1 VKMSSEPSPR
11 RLRRR
16 GRAATGSSSDDSANN
31 DDDDDGT
38 PVGEQR
44 LPPPLPHPPHIA
56 HALSAAPAQLTAFSL
71 ARTGSPA
78 SWALK
83 DEPGNDGAAPASAS
97 AAATASSAGKL
108 REAAAALS
116 AIYALLAWSAASAAL
131 VFMNKRLL
139 VDAGFKYPFALT
151 GAGQLVSAA
160 AAVAAS
166 RSGLWRGMPI
176 GPLPRPFGAA
186 VAALGPSVLCSAA
199 TLYFGNAAYLTLSLT
214 FIQMLKVLMPAFT
227 LSAAAAAGL
236 ERPTPRLVSS
246 VVLILVGSAAATAAE
261 AGVDVGSLL
270 AFPRR
275 GARAAGSAKGLLL
288 GGGGFSARP
297 YLPLLVPPSRAAS
310 GKKAFSWLGFWYFV
324 LSSVFEAGRVVW
336 MQALMNSTKA
346 TATTAPAKS
355 EKGAAA
361 AAAEKR
367 TAAAAAAAEK
377 RTAAAAAA
385 AAVRKYNPAEV
396 LAFLGPPTGL
406 CLLLGACVYER
417 EGLLHSPNGLRA
429 VARRP
434 LPFAAALLM
443 GFAVNATTA
452 AAIGA
457 TSSLTFKVFGCAKNA
472 AVVLLGVAAGDSVS
486 APAALGYGLSMLGF
500 GLYTSAKID
509 QEKEEKEK
517 EESRRER
524 EEAGRGATTKAT
536 TGGAAA
542 ASAAAF
548 PAAAAVATA
557 ATASRRRR
565 AASKAR

>member
-1 VKMSSEPSPR
+1 MSSEPSPR

>member
-1 VKMSSEPSPR
+1 MSSEPSPR

-31 DDDDDGT
+31 DDDDGT
-38 PVGEQR
+38 PVGAQR

-83 DEPGNDGAAPASAS
+83 DEPGDDGAAPASAS

-275 GARAAGSAKGLLL
+275 GARAAGSAKGMLL
-288 GGGGFSARP
+288 GGGGVSARP

-346 TATTAPAKS
+346 TATTAPAES

-367 TAAAAAAAEK
+367 T
-377 RTAAAAAA
+377 AAAAA

-536 TGGAAA
+536 TGRAAA

-548 PAAAAVATA
+548 PTAAAVATA

>member
-1 VKMSSEPSPR
+1 MRSEVSPR

-31 DDDDDGT
+31 ETPSGGT
-38 PVGEQR
+38 MMTTRQDSVNA
-44 LPPPLPHPPHIA
+44 PLPSPLPPPHIA
-56 HALSAAPAQLTAFSL
+56 HALSAGPAQLTAFSL

-83 DEPGNDGAAPASAS
+83 ELDNDASAVATATAAS
-97 AAATASSAGKL
+97 AAKL
-108 REAAAALS
+108 KAAAAFS
-116 AIYALLAWSAASAAL
+116 AISALLAWSAASAAL

-166 RSGLWRGMPI
+166 KSGLWKGMPI
-176 GPLPRPFGAA
+176 GPLPKPFGAA
-186 VAALGPSVLCSAA
+186 VSALGPSVLCSAA

-227 LSAAAAAGL
+227 LTAAAAAGL
-236 ERPTPRLVSS
+236 EKPTSRLVFS
-246 VVLILVGSAAATAAE
+246 VVLILLGSAAATAAE

-270 AFPRR
+270 VFSRLWR
-275 GARAAGSAKGLLL
+275 GAGAHKGGKDLFL

-297 YLPLLVPPSRAAS
+297 YLPLLFPPSREAS
-310 GKKAFSWLGFWYFV
+310 KKKAFSWLGFWYFV

-336 MQALMNSTKA
+336 MQALMNSTATKAA
-346 TATTAPAKS
+346 TAPKS
-355 EKGAAA
+355 KNNAAA
-361 AAAEKR
+361 PVAAV
-367 TAAAAAAAEK
+367 
-377 RTAAAAAA
+377 

-406 CLLLGACVYER
+406 CLLLGAFLYER

-429 VARRP
+429 VARKP
-434 LPFAAALLM
+434 LPFCAALLM

-472 AVVLLGVAAGDSVS
+472 AVVLLGVAAGDTVS

-500 GLYTSAKID
+500 GLYTKAKIG
-509 QEKEEKEK
+509 QEKEG
-517 EESRRER
+517 EERRR
-524 EEAGRGATTKAT
+524 RQEEEGSGAMATTE
-536 TGGAAA
+536 GGSAAVFPAAA
-542 ASAAAF
+542 
-548 PAAAAVATA
+548 AAAAVATTATTTA
-557 ATASRRRR
+557 ARRRR
-565 AASKAR
+565 AVAAKAR

>member
-1 VKMSSEPSPR
+1 MKMSSEPSPR

-16 GRAATGSSSDDSANN
+16 GRAATGSSSDDSPNN
-31 DDDDDGT
+31 DDDDGT
-38 PVGEQR
+38 PVGAQR

-83 DEPGNDGAAPASAS
+83 DEPGDDGAAPASAS

-186 VAALGPSVLCSAA
+186 LAALGPSVLCSAA

-275 GARAAGSAKGLLL
+275 GARAAGSARGLLL
-288 GGGGFSARP
+288 GGGGVSARP
-297 YLPLLVPPSRAAS
+297 HLPLPLPPSRAAS

-346 TATTAPAKS
+346 TATTAPAES

-367 TAAAAAAAEK
+367 T
-377 RTAAAAAA
+377 AAAA

>member
-1 VKMSSEPSPR
+1 MKMSSEPSPR

-31 DDDDDGT
+31 DDDDGT

>member
-1 VKMSSEPSPR
+1 MKMSSEPSPR

-38 PVGEQR
+38 PVGAQR

-83 DEPGNDGAAPASAS
+83 DEPGDDGAAPASAS

-275 GARAAGSAKGLLL
+275 GARAAGSARGLLP
-288 GGGGFSARP
+288 GGGGVSARP
-297 YLPLLVPPSRAAS
+297 HPPLPLPPSRAAS

-346 TATTAPAKS
+346 TATTAPAES
-355 EKGAAA
+355 EKGAAV

-367 TAAAAAAAEK
+367 T
-377 RTAAAAAA
+377 AAAAA

-536 TGGAAA
+536 TGRAAA

-548 PAAAAVATA
+548 PTAAAVATA

>member
-1 VKMSSEPSPR
+1 MKMSSEPSPR

-31 DDDDDGT
+31 DDDDGT

-275 GARAAGSAKGLLL
+275 GARAAGSARGLLL

-367 TAAAAAAAEK
+367 T
-377 RTAAAAAA
+377 AAAAA

>member
-1 VKMSSEPSPR
+1 MKMSSEPSPR

-31 DDDDDGT
+31 DDDDDDGT
-38 PVGEQR
+38 PVGAQR

-83 DEPGNDGAAPASAS
+83 DEPGDDGAAPASAS

-275 GARAAGSAKGLLL
+275 GARAAGSAKGMLL
-288 GGGGFSARP
+288 GGGGVSARP

-367 TAAAAAAAEK
+367 TAAAAAAA
-377 RTAAAAAA
+377 
-385 AAVRKYNPAEV
+385 VRKYNPAEV

-434 LPFAAALLM
+434 LPFAAALMM

-536 TGGAAA
+536 TGRAAA

>member
-1 VKMSSEPSPR
+1 MKMSSEPSPR

-31 DDDDDGT
+31 DDDDGT
-38 PVGEQR
+38 PVGAQR

-83 DEPGNDGAAPASAS
+83 DEPGDDGAAPASAS

-275 GARAAGSAKGLLL
+275 GARAAGSARGLLL
-288 GGGGFSARP
+288 GGGGVSARP
-297 YLPLLVPPSRAAS
+297 HPPLPLPPSRAAS

-367 TAAAAAAAEK
+367 T
-377 RTAAAAAA
+377 AAAAA

>member
-1 VKMSSEPSPR
+1 MKMSSEPSPR

-31 DDDDDGT
+31 DDDDGT
-38 PVGEQR
+38 PVGAQR

-83 DEPGNDGAAPASAS
+83 DEPGDDGAAPASAS

-227 LSAAAAAGL
+227 QSAAAAAGL

-275 GARAAGSAKGLLL
+275 GARAAGSAKGLFL
-288 GGGGFSARP
+288 GGGGVSARP

-355 EKGAAA
+355 EKG
-361 AAAEKR
+361 
-367 TAAAAAAAEK
+367 AAAAAAEK

-536 TGGAAA
+536 TGRAAA

>member
-1 VKMSSEPSPR
+1 MSSEPSPR

-38 PVGEQR
+38 PVGAQR

-83 DEPGNDGAAPASAS
+83 DEPSDDGAAPASAS

-166 RSGLWRGMPI
+166 RSGLWRGRPI

-275 GARAAGSAKGLLL
+275 GARAAGSAKGMLL
-288 GGGGFSARP
+288 GGGGVSARP

-367 TAAAAAAAEK
+367 TAAAAAAA
-377 RTAAAAAA
+377 
-385 AAVRKYNPAEV
+385 VRKYNPAEV

-434 LPFAAALLM
+434 LPFAAALMM

-536 TGGAAA
+536 TGRAAA

-548 PAAAAVATA
+548 PTAAAVATA